1 MYQSYKVD
9 QISSHTC
16 LINSFDLQNTKK
28 YDDLYE
34 NLFNV
39 WNSSQAQKDFVDE

>member
-1 MYQSYKVD
+1 MYQLYKVD
-9 QISSHTC
+9 KISSHTC